1 LVLLKK
7 MSSNSC
13 NKFLNDYLKCVN
25 KYSNTNVCQY
35 LLNDYN
41 KCVEGENLNEYLLN
55 EPKKQGGPR
64 FPQASS
70 LKEN

>member
-1 LVLLKK
+1 MVLLKK

-25 KYSNTNVCQY
+25 KYSNTIVCQY

-41 KCVEGENLNEYLLN
+41 KCVEGENLNECLLN
-55 EPKKQGGPR
+55 ETKNKGNLGSSKPP
-64 FPQASS
+64 S